1 MYDDRCV
8 TTIPENCGRGFLKV
22 FFAAHLKT
30 ISTCRQNRVYLLLLF
45 DNLVGQLFGLFKAG
59 AKGERTQCGELKLIN
74 FVNQVVGYKH

>member
-8 TTIPENCGRGFLKV
+8 TTIRENYDRGLLKV

-45 DNLVGQLFGLFKAG
+45 D
-59 AKGERTQCGELKLIN
+59 KL
-74 FVNQVVGYKH
+74 G